1 MFTIYSTNTCT
12 FCKQAKSL
20 LTKRGLPFQENIL
33 LSPHDV
39 KILSE
44 KVGFEVKTVPQIW
57 HNDTYIGGFAEL
69 DKYLN

>member
-1 MFTIYSTNTCT
+1 MYTIYSTNACT
-12 FCKQAKSL
+12 YCKQAKNL
-20 LTKRGLPFQENIL
+20 LTIRGLSFKENIL
-33 LSPHDV
+33 TSPMEV
-39 KILSE
+39 KVLSE